1 MKRISKRAKK
11 QILNLLFVII
21 LIGITVTV
29 LLLNNKELNL
39 DNIRSFFENCD
50 PLWMAAAFMC
60 MVLSIFFEGLSLH
73 FIARHFGHRRGLHA
87 SVAYA
92 SADVYYSAITP
103 SATGGQPASVFYMA
117 RDGMSVGKASFSLI
131 FNLIGYAA
139 AILILGAAAFI
150 VNPAMFTDIEPW
162 FAHFLIILGIS
173 LQALLLGFCIACMFC
188 GGAVIKI
195 GNGIISFLNKIKLV
209 KNPDK
214 WRGKLAEEV
223 RKYSNCRRE
232 IAGHPLLFI
241 TTLAFNLMQRFTNIL
256 ISCFVCLSAHK
267 AVPFA
272 DLFVMQVFVLLGYNC
287 VPLPGGTGAF
297 EYLYLNIY
305 CLRFDDAFIVV
316 AMMISRVISYYFC
329 IVVSG
334 VYTLAYHIVGGRHK
348 KAEPQEQHYSG
359 EAPITDTTDCGK
371 IETRENHEKYE

>member
-1 MKRISKRAKK
+1 MKKISKRAKK
-11 QILNLLFVII
+11 QILNLLFVGL

-39 DNIRSFFENCD
+39 ENIATFFTNCD
-50 PLWMAAAFMC
+50 PVFMAAAFLC

-73 FIARHFGHRRGLHA
+73 IIARRFGHRRGLHA

-92 SADVYYSAITP
+92 SADIYYSAITP
-103 SATGGQPASVFYMA
+103 SASGGQPASVFYMA
-117 RDGMSVGKASFSLI
+117 RDGMSVGKATFSLI

-150 VNPAMFTDIEPW
+150 INPAMFGEIEPW
-162 FAHFLIILGIS
+162 FAHFLIILGLS
-173 LQALLLGFCIACMFC
+173 LQTLLLGFCIACMFC
-188 GGAVIKI
+188 GGAVIKL
-195 GNGIISFLNKIKLV
+195 GNGLISLLNKIKIV
-209 KNPDK
+209 KRPDK
-214 WRGKLAEEV
+214 LRTKLAEEV
-223 RKYSNCRRE
+223 KKYSNCRKE
-232 IAGHPLLFI
+232 IAGRPLLFI
-241 TTLAFNLMQRFTNIL
+241 TTLLFNLLQRLTNIL
-256 ISCFVCLSAHK
+256 ISCFVCLSAHT

-316 AMMISRVISYYFC
+316 AMMVSRVISYYFC
-329 IVVSG
+329 IVASG
-334 VYTLAYHIVGGRHK
+334 VYTLAYHIAGGRHK
-348 KAEPQEQHYSG
+348 NERPQAQPDSGDSATAEN
-359 EAPITDTTDCGK
+359 ADTGD
-371 IETRENHEKYE
+371 